1 MKKLVTYLLLVVS
14 FAVLYACDA
23 PHQHTY
29 GEWESNEEGHY
40 RPYTCG
46 CEGNEELTAHE
57 VNDDGLC
64 GVCGYDVSHEHTY
77 GEWMSTEEGHYRPY
91 TCGCEGNEAMSAHN
105 DDEGDSFCDICR
117 YQDMETFG
125 AISDML
131 KSAYADSIKYA
142 FDSVDLDEVRV
153 VDYHGKFGNVY
164 LAKVVSSYLKYPNN
178 VYSEFVS
185 SMRFSY
191 NSANCVYIFCNNT
204 LYTAKQAYEEN
215 LIDFN
220 MLCKLYGMNM
230 FGFDTFSEEN
240 YNKIKAYFVSKNES
254 IDSYNLEKYYGEYNG
269 YSAVTYYPLDGMP
282 AAVTVYDDICNLQFA
297 YGTISQRIYFFNAT
311 NEYSMGDAL
320 ENGVITK
327 EDLYDIFEL
336 HTGSEEVNEELI
348 NMMITPA
355 YELCMKYKDDFA
367 KVPEFS
373 SFHLTEYYGK
383 YGDSYIFGLNSDYFG
398 NLVSATEEEKELM
411 RYGNFSGEYVLN
423 NGKLYTL
430 EQALEAGIITE
441 EIKQDVMIKY
451 YS

>member
-1 MKKLVTYLLLVVS
+1 MKKLVTCLLLVVS
-14 FAVLYACDA
+14 FAVLFACDA

-29 GEWESNEEGHY
+29 GEWVSNEEGHY

-64 GVCGYDVSHEHTY
+64 GVCGYDTKELDKTY
-77 GEWMSTEEGHYRPY
+77 
-91 TCGCEGNEAMSAHN
+91 AM
-105 DDEGDSFCDICR
+105 I
-117 YQDMETFG
+117 
-125 AISDML
+125 

-142 FDSVDLDEVRV
+142 VDSVDLDGVRV
-153 VDYHGKFGNVY
+153 VNYYGKLDNVHV
-164 LAKVVSSYLKYPNN
+164 ANVASSYSEYPNN
-178 VYSEFVS
+178 AYIQSVRDMEFRYYLATRVYVF
-185 SMRFSY
+185 Y
-191 NSANCVYIFCNNT
+191 NGK
-204 LYTAKQAYEEN
+204 LYTAKEAYEQE
-215 LIDFN
+215 IITFN
-220 MLCKLYGMNM
+220 TLCKI
-230 FGFDTFSEEN
+230 FGIHTSGLDTFSEDD
-240 YNKIKAYFVSKNES
+240 YNKLKACASLKWPTSADKYELKT
-254 IDSYNLEKYYGEYNG
+254 YYGEYNG
-269 YSAVTYYPLDGMP
+269 YLAVSYNYQGMQ
-282 AAVTVYDDICNLQFA
+282 ADVCFDEYVENLAFGYGYESSRIRLMSETEMYDIGEAF
-297 YGTISQRIYFFNAT
+297 
-311 NEYSMGDAL
+311 

-336 HTGSEEVNEELI
+336 HVGEKVNEELI

-367 KVPEFS
+367 KVPEFG
-373 SFHLTEYYGK
+373 SFHLTVYYGK